1 MALKEF
7 ILEQLYVAKKSVE
20 DLKNQQQAP
29 ENSPLFESL
38 KEEIVYLRAESKNKT
53 EIIKV
58 LSENRRYKND
68 EIPRMINDSLNP
80 ENKTQS
86 KANVSTK
93 PDMSPGNDHDT
104 TVTQNSES
112 VGSKRNNHKEKE
124 PTASE
129 DKKNIF
135 ILGGSMVKHVEGW
148 KLSKNVDRK
157 DKVYVRSFSSAKVK
171 CMKDYVKTFH

>member
-1 MALKEF
+1 M
-7 ILEQLYVAKKSVE
+7 
-20 DLKNQQQAP
+20 
-29 ENSPLFESL
+29 
-38 KEEIVYLRAESKNKT
+38 
-53 EIIKV
+53 IK
-58 LSENRRYKND
+58 
-68 EIPRMINDSLNP
+68 DSLNP
-80 ENKTQS
+80 ENKRQS

-124 PTASE
+124 PTARE

-148 KLSKNVDRK
+148 KLSNNVDRK
-157 DKVYVRSFSSAKVK
+157 DKVYV
-171 CMKDYVKTFH
+171 